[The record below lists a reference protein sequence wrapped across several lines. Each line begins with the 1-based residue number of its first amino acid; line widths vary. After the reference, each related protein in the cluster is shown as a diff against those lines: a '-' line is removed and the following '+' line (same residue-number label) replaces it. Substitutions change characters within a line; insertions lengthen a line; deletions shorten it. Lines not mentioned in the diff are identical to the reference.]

1 MGASFPPYPL
11 SHALHSGGAFAS
23 KSACPHKTESLKEK
37 ESGKGRDGGGGEER
51 GRADQVKNCPLD
63 RESHLFHAS

>member
-1 MGASFPPYPL
+1 MGASFPSYPL

-23 KSACPHKTESLKEK
+23 KSACPHKTEWLKEK
-37 ESGKGRDGGGGEER
+37 ESGKGTGGEKER
-51 GRADQVKNCPLD
+51 GRADQVKNCHLD